1 MILTYRILSIL
12 IYPLLVVLI
21 FFRKIINKEDKIR
34 YKEKIFPSSFKVN
47 RNENNKLIWFN
58 AASVGEFKSII
69 PIIKKIDKNDHFE
82 ILITTN
88 TLSSGNLAKG
98 EIKKFKK
105 VQHRFLPLDVDFLI
119 DKFLF
124 MWKPD
129 KIFLVDSEVWP
140 NLILNA
146 KKYEIP
152 IAMLN
157 ARLTKKSFNRWI
169 KFPGTAKKIFGL
181 FDLCLSSNI
190 ETKNFLERLN
200 AKNIFSHG
208 NIKLS
213 NEISFDKIK
222 NTNEQIL
229 LKKRFW
235 IASSTHDQEEL
246 FCLKVHTKL
255 KQKFN
260 DIMTII
266 APRHINRS
274 VKVKKLCESLKL
286 TVQLLNK
293 DEKILDNKDVII
305 INSFGVLQEY
315 FKFAKSVFIGKSIL
329 FKLRN
334 DGGQN
339 PIDAAKLNCKIY
351 HGPYIYNFEEIYKIL
366 EINDISKKINSSDD
380 LYDNLVK
387 DLEFPTKK
395 IHKYENT
402 INDLGQKTLSDTMKN
417 INNFILDDN
426 KKT

>member
-47 RNENNKLIWFN
+47 RNENNKLIWFH

-88 TLSSGNLAKG
+88 TLSSGNLAKV

-119 DKFLF
+119 NKFLF

-169 KFPGTAKKIFGL
+169 KFPRTAKKIFGL

-222 NTNEQIL
+222 NTNEKIL

-260 DIMTII
+260 DIMIII

-274 VKVKKLCESLKL
+274 LKVKKLCESLKL
-286 TVQLLNK
+286 TAQLLNK
-293 DEKILDNKDVII
+293 DEKILNNKDVII

-334 DGGQN
+334 DSGQN

-366 EINDISKKINSSDD
+366 EINNISKKINTSDD